1 MAPFQAPAP
10 SGAGDQIVEKSGIEI
25 FQDEDIAKQVFHQG
39 VVPDSLIDKS
49 REEILVLRKRL
60 VRKIDFRL
68 MPMLVVLFLLNIL
81 DRNNFTNARL
91 GGLEDDLNMDSHQ
104 YSTALM
110 IMYVGYLIF
119 QFPSNVIL
127 SKFPRPGIYLAVA
140 CCLWGTVSTS
150 MAAVQSYSHVIVV
163 RFFLGFVEAPF
174 FPGAL
179 LMLTS
184 WYVREELPLRI
195 AVLYAG
201 NTLSN
206 CFGGL
211 IAAGVIGGMDGV
223 AGIASWRWLFI
234 IEGCFTIGMS
244 FVAYFVLPNYPA
256 DCKWLSEEERDYA
269 IWRIADEAAGVDD
282 GADGESIWAGGLKAI
297 KDPKLYMLILIQ
309 MSLLV
314 GMAYTY
320 FFPSI
325 VKTLGYSNVLT
336 LLLTAPPYAL
346 AFFGS
351 LGNSIHAGKTGERA
365 FHIIVPLSISCLGN
379 ILCITLTNTAGR
391 YVAMFLMTFGVYSA
405 FNVTLSWVSSTMPR
419 PKSKRAA
426 ALAMVNSLANCTHLF
441 TSYLYPN
448 SDKPRYMTAGIT
460 LACFCGLCAL
470 SSFALRT
477 WLRRENQKLDRAEGF
492 AKGDPEYVD
501 GRRKGFR
508 YMY

>member
-1 MAPFQAPAP
+1 MAAAMPAA
-10 SGAGDQIVEKSGIEI
+10 AGDNMKPDAKPSIEVVY
-25 FQDEDIAKQVFHQG
+25 DEMSDKQPYHRG
-39 VVPDSLIDKS
+39 VMPELLVDKS
-49 REEILVLRKRL
+49 PQELAALKKSL
-60 VRKIDFRL
+60 VRKIDTRL
-68 MPMLVVLFLLNIL
+68 MPLLVLLFLLNIL

-91 GGLEDDLNMDSHQ
+91 GGLEDDIGLTDHQ
-104 YSTALM
+104 YQTGLM
-110 IMYVGYLIF
+110 IMYVGYLLF

-127 SKFPRPGIYLAVA
+127 SKFPRPGAYLSVFCA
-140 CCLWGTVSTS
+140 LWGCVSAT
-150 MAAVQSYSHVIVV
+150 MAAANSYGAVIAI

-179 LMLTS
+179 LMLSS
-184 WYVREELPLRI
+184 WYVKEELPLRI

-211 IAAGVIGGMDGV
+211 IAAGVLGGMND
-223 AGIASWRWLFI
+223 ALGIRSWRWLFI
-234 IEGCFTIGMS
+234 IEGCITVCVAVFS
-244 FVAYFVLPNYPA
+244 FFLLPDYPGEVS
-256 DCKWLSEEERDYA
+256 WVTEEERSLA
-269 IWRIADEAAGVDD
+269 KFRIAEEAAGQDD
-282 GADGESIWAGGLKAI
+282 GEDGKSIWLGALDAVR
-297 KDPKLYMLILIQ
+297 DPKVYMLILVQ

-325 VKTLGYSNVLT
+325 VKTLGYNNVVT

-351 LGNSIHAGKTGERA
+351 LGNSIHAGKTNERA
-365 FHIIVPLSISCLGN
+365 FHVIIPLSISALGN

-391 YVAMFLMTFGVYSA
+391 YAAMFLMTFGVYSA
-405 FNVTLSWVSSTMPR
+405 FNVTLSWVSSTIPR

-441 TSYLYPN
+441 TSYLYPEK
-448 SDKPRYMTAGIT
+448 DKPRYASAGIT
-460 LACFCGLCAL
+460 LASFCALCAIMSL
-470 SSFALRT
+470 VLRF
-477 WLRRENQKLDRAEGF
+477 WLTSENKKLDQAEGF
-492 AKGDPEYVD
+492 VKGDPEVVD

-508 YMY
+508 YLV